1 MAVKI
6 CGLIPSYNEARTIG
20 GIVRELALRG
30 IAAYVIDDGS
40 VDDTASIAASAGAV
54 VLKHER
60 NKGKGASLREG
71 FKHILKK
78 DFDAVIIM
86 DGDAQHRPG
95 DIDDFLKRMEQA
107 NADMVIGNRMNDT
120 SSMPIIRIW
129 TNRFMSWL
137 ISLVCGQRV
146 PDSQCG
152 FRLIKK
158 KVLERV
164 ELRSSNYE
172 IESEMIIGAARAGF
186 KIESVPIKTVYQN
199 EASRINPFADTIRFL
214 AFIVRAAF
222 ER

>member
-1 MAVKI
+1 M
-6 CGLIPSYNEARTIG
+6 
-20 GIVRELALRG
+20 
-30 IAAYVIDDGS
+30 
-40 VDDTASIAASAGAV
+40 
-54 VLKHER
+54 LKHER

-78 DFDAVIIM
+78 DFDAVIVM

-107 NADMVIGNRMNDT
+107 NADMVIGSRMNDT
-120 SSMPIIRIW
+120 SSMPLIRIW

-152 FRLIKK
+152 FRLIKRN
-158 KVLERV
+158 VLEKIK
-164 ELRSSNYE
+164 LNSSNFE
-172 IESEMIIGAARAGF
+172 IDSELIIKAARTGF
-186 KIESVPIKTVYQN
+186 RIDSVPIRTVYQGETSN
-199 EASRINPFADTIRFL
+199 INPFLDTLR
-214 AFIVRAAF
+214 FIVFMIRMAF